1 MNCEQI
7 HGQIE
12 MQEKSMGRFGKY
24 SGEKRGWKKL
34 KKVVRTVVLTTIATI
49 FAILFLLPTV
59 LTITN
64 SFMSQSEI
72 SANYGKIF
80 ETTDNGGKVY
90 VSETVN
96 LKFVPD
102 MVTFQQ
108 YITVLLKSPDYLFK
122 FWNSVIYTVVI
133 VVFQLVVAML
143 ASYAFMR
150 YKGRLKEIIFFL
162 YIIVT
167 LMPYQVTLVPNFLVA
182 DWLGLIDT
190 RWAIWMPGIFSPFAV
205 YLLTKYMKRIPTS
218 IIEAARVDGAGEWQI
233 YKHICLPLCKG
244 ALYSV
249 AILVFIDFWN
259 MVEQPLILLTN
270 ADLHPLSIFLSK
282 INAGEIGLAFA
293 VATVYMIPSL
303 LVFLYGEDYLV
314 EGITYQ
320 GGVKG

>member
-1 MNCEQI
+1 
-7 HGQIE
+7 
-12 MQEKSMGRFGKY
+12 MGRFGKY
-24 SGEKRGWKKL
+24 SGEKKRWKKI
-34 KKVVRTVVLTTIATI
+34 KKVVRTVLLTTIATI

-80 ETTDNGGKVY
+80 ATTDSGGKVF

-102 MVTFQQ
+102 MVTFSQ
-108 YITVLLKSPDYLFK
+108 YITVLLKSPEYLFK

-133 VVFQLVVAML
+133 VVFQLIVAML

-150 YKGRLKEIIFFL
+150 FKGRLKEIIFFL

-190 RWAIWMPGIFSPFAV
+190 RWAIWLPGIFSPFAV
-205 YLLTKYMKRIPTS
+205 YLLTKYMKRIPSS

-233 YKHICLPLCKG
+233 FRHICLPLCKG

-293 VATVYMIPSL
+293 VATVYMVPSL

>member
-1 MNCEQI
+1 
-7 HGQIE
+7 
-12 MQEKSMGRFGKY
+12 MGRFGKY
-24 SGEKRGWKKL
+24 SGEKKGWKKF

-80 ETTDNGGKVY
+80 ETTDNGGKVF
-90 VSETVN
+90 VAETVN

-108 YITVLLKSPDYLFK
+108 YITVLLKSPEYLFK

-182 DWLGLIDT
+182 DWLGIIDT

-205 YLLTKYMKRIPTS
+205 YLLTKYMKRIPGS

-233 YKHICLPLCKG
+233 FRHICLPLCKG

-293 VATVYMIPSL
+293 VATVYMVPSL

>member
-1 MNCEQI
+1 
-7 HGQIE
+7 
-12 MQEKSMGRFGKY
+12 MGRFGKY
-24 SGEKRGWKKL
+24 SGEKRGLKKI

-80 ETTDNGGKVY
+80 ATTDTGGKVY

-96 LKFVPD
+96 LKFIPD

-108 YITVLLKSPDYLFK
+108 YVTVLLKSPDYLFK

-150 YKGRLKEIIFFL
+150 YKGRLKELIFFL

-182 DWLGLIDT
+182 DWLGIIDT

-205 YLLTKYMKRIPTS
+205 YLLTKYMKRIPSS

-233 YKHICLPLCKG
+233 FRHICLPLCKG

-293 VATVYMIPSL
+293 VATVYMVPSL

>member
-1 MNCEQI
+1 M
-7 HGQIE
+7 
-12 MQEKSMGRFGKY
+12 KRFGKY
-24 SGEKRGWKKL
+24 SGEKKSRKKI
-34 KKVVRTVVLTTIATI
+34 KNVARCVVLTTIATI
-49 FAILFLLPTV
+49 FAVLFLLPTV

-72 SANYGKIF
+72 AANYGKIF
-80 ETTDNGGKVY
+80 ATTDTGGKVF
-90 VSETVN
+90 VAETVN

-102 MVTFQQ
+102 MVTFSQ
-108 YITVLLKSPDYLFK
+108 YITVLLKSPEYLFK
-122 FWNSVIYTVVI
+122 FWNSMIYTVVI

-150 YKGRLKEIIFFL
+150 YKGRLKELLFFA

-190 RWAIWMPGIFSPFAV
+190 RWAIWLPGIFSPFAV

-233 YKHICLPLCKG
+233 FIRICLPLCKG